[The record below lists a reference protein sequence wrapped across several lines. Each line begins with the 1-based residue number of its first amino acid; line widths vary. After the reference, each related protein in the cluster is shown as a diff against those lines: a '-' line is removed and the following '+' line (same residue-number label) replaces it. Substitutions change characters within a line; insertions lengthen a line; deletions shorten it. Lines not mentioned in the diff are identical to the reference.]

1 MNSRTRSLW
10 LNILCA
16 VLVMAAA
23 VLVRLPSAFQSGLSP
38 ELRQT
43 LTDEE
48 QHLYL
53 TDPDSYYHARLVRND
68 LANGHFGTVRLE
80 DGTSWDTL
88 SFYPEGRSAEYQPG
102 LIRLTEWI
110 QKPLHKLFGTNLYD
124 VEFSLSVVLSALTAL
139 AACILGTRMSNPA
152 GGVTSG
158 LLVSCAS
165 AFVSRTVFGRFDT
178 DMFVLL
184 MDILLI
190 LFLSEA
196 LHAKRPG
203 NRVLF
208 SVLFASSAALYSRC
222 WTPEG
227 AGVATGAVLLGG
239 LIFVLVLLAA
249 PQRFLHNRRF
259 EKHEPLTLLLCAA
272 LSAGCLILMHGT
284 SLLSRITSYTSA
296 TTAVMTSSGV
306 FPNLLTGITEL
317 SAPDLVPKT
326 FLQWFSGYSRETHT
340 IVNGIGG
347 VMVALLSLGFFV
359 LAFFRCFRKRRELVS
374 DPSDTRSDTM
384 YFCLFAVVLA
394 GGLFVCQYGNR
405 FTEHLAVPAG
415 LTAGALIGKMI
426 KTASF
431 TNGRRRIAGIL
442 FAAFLFIA
450 GVASAVSGAVQV
462 SGRSRPSVS
471 DASAD
476 TMAWIRE
483 NAEDPEAVV
492 LSWWDYGYYY
502 EYESGH
508 PCLWDGATQDGIRGI
523 LFSKAMA
530 TGNTDL
536 SLSILRML
544 SVSGNKAV
552 NFLLERTDAPTVFQA
567 LWAALPANREDA
579 IRILEDRC
587 GLSSADTVLAESLI
601 HPETPKEAYLL
612 LTKTMMNRIGWF
624 EYYSV
629 WDFTGNAAPPV
640 TTLYLFTPDGQ
651 SLLNSDFGKEYLQVR
666 SRSLLWKLFI
676 EKADIPGFTPVFKSS
691 DGLEDVLLFR
701 LIQP

>member
-38 ELRQT
+38 ELRQA

-110 QKPLHKLFGTNLYD
+110 QKPLHKLFGINLYD

-196 LHAKRPG
+196 LRAKRPG

-208 SVLFASSAALYSRC
+208 SFLFASSAALYSRC

-347 VMVALLSLGFFV
+347 FMVALLSLGFFV

-394 GGLFVCQYGNR
+394 GGLFFCQYGNR

-450 GVASAVSGAVQV
+450 GVAPAVSGAVQV

-476 TMAWIRE
+476 AMAWIRE

>member
-1 MNSRTRSLW
+1 MNSRTRPLW
-10 LNILCA
+10 LKILCA

-23 VLVRLPSAFQSGLSP
+23 VLVRLPSALQSELSP
-38 ELRQT
+38 DLRRAV
-43 LTDEE
+43 TDEE
-48 QHLYL
+48 QRLYL

-68 LANGHFGTVRLE
+68 LANGHFGTVLLE
-80 DGTSWDTL
+80 DGRSWDTL
-88 SFYPEGRSAEYQPG
+88 SFYPEGRSADYQPG

-110 QKPLHKLFGTNLYD
+110 HKPLHAVFGTSLYD
-124 VEFSLSVVLSALTAL
+124 VEFSLSAVLSALTAL

-152 GGVTSG
+152 GGLTSG

-184 MDILLI
+184 MDILLV

-196 LHAKRPG
+196 LRAKRPG
-203 NRVLF
+203 SRVLF
-208 SVLFASSAALYSRC
+208 SFLFASSAAVYSRC

-227 AGVATGAVLLGG
+227 AGVAAGAALLGG
-239 LIFVLVLLAA
+239 LIFIAVLLVT
-249 PQRFLHNRRF
+249 PRRFLSGRRF
-259 EKHEPLTLLLCAA
+259 ENREPLTLLLCAA
-272 LSAGCLILMHGT
+272 LSAGCLFLMHGP
-284 SLLSRITSYTSA
+284 SLLARISSYPSA
-296 TTAVMTSSGV
+296 TAPVPAASGV
-306 FPNLLTGITEL
+306 LPNLLTGITEL
-317 SAPDLVPKT
+317 SAPDLVPKS
-326 FLQWFSGYSRETHT
+326 FLQWFSGFSRETHT

-347 VMVALLSLGFFV
+347 ILAALLSLGFFV
-359 LAFFRCFRKRRELVS
+359 LVFFRCFGKHREIVS
-374 DPSDTRSDTM
+374 GPAGRRSDGL
-384 YFCLFAVVLA
+384 YFCLFAVLLA
-394 GGLFVCQYGNR
+394 GGLFVCRYGNR
-405 FTEHLAVPAG
+405 FTEHLAVPVG
-415 LTAGALIGKMI
+415 LTAGALIGGI
-426 KTASF
+426 VRTAKRSG
-431 TNGRRRIAGIL
+431 GRCRTAGLL
-442 FAAFLFIA
+442 FAAILLMA
-450 GVASAVSGAVQV
+450 GAVPAVSGAVQV
-462 SGRSRPSVS
+462 SGRSRPCVS

-476 TMAWIRE
+476 AMAWIRE

-530 TGNTDL
+530 TGSADL

-552 NFLLERTDAPTVFQA
+552 DYLLARSDAPAVFQT
-567 LWAALPANREDA
+567 LWTVLPANREDA
-579 IRILEDRC
+579 VRLLEDRC
-587 GLSSADTVLAESLI
+587 GLSPAEAVHAESLI

-612 LTKTMMNRIGWF
+612 LTESMMNRIGWF

-629 WDFTGNAAPPV
+629 WDFTGKAAPPV

-651 SLLNSDFGKEYLQVR
+651 SLFHSDFGKRYLQVR
-666 SRSLLWKLFI
+666 SGSLLWKLFL
-676 EKADIPGFTPVFKSS
+676 EKAERPGFLPVSEFS
-691 DGLEDVLLFR
+691 DGRETVLLFR